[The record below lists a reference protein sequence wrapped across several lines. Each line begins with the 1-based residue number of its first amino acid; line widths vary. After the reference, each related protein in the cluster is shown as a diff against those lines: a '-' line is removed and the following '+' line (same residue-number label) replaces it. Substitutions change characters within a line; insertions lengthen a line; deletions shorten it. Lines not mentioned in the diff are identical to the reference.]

1 MELPQS
7 ATTPSD
13 ESLMGRFQQ
22 RLDEAAIDEL
32 VSRYLRR
39 GVAVARQ
46 ILWDR
51 SLADDAAQEA
61 FVRLIRSR
69 DSYDPAKPFSVWFFT
84 ILRNVC
90 LGMIRRQ
97 RLEVET
103 MQAMAS
109 QSISAT
115 ELPTDP
121 ADTERLLAT
130 LPRIER
136 EALTLRVAH
145 DLSFADIGAALGIS
159 EAAAKKRA
167 QRAIGRL
174 RDRMNKGG
182 SNDPILDPSAAAV

>member
-136 EALTLRVAH
+136 EALTLRVMH